1 MERVFFVIGAVSA
14 FIAVAAGAFGA
25 HWLGDRMAE
34 DLAEIY
40 ETAARY
46 QMYHA
51 LALLAVGWVAGRWKI
66 AGIRWAGWLFV
77 AGTAVFSGSLY
88 LLSITGLRWLGAVTP
103 IGGVALLAGW
113 LLLAWSVAALR
124 HRH

>member
-1 MERVFFVIGAVSA
+1 MERAFFVIGALSA
-14 FIAVAAGAFGA
+14 FVAVAAGAFGA
-25 HWLGDRMAE
+25 HWFGDRMAE
-34 DLAEIY
+34 DLTDVY

-51 LALLAVGWVAGRWKI
+51 LALLAVGWAAGRWKI
-66 AGIRWAGWLFV
+66 ATVTWAGWLFV
-77 AGTAVFSGSLY
+77 IGTAVFSGSLY
-88 LLSITGLRWLGAVTP
+88 LLSITGLRWLGAITP

-113 LLLAWSVAALR
+113 LLLAWSVAASR